1 LLVKGRVIIINY
13 PPLNLTGRLAVVLQ
27 TKTDEHGR
35 WNLVLFISAIEQE
48 REMENADIKVF
59 GALSHEEREDRI
71 KKIQVSYAAMNGLVA
86 VKEQS
91 KYEKSYRVIYDFEPR
106 HILAICNKTLKNV
119 NVDGILNEDKKRM
132 STARPRS
139 PDTFITRY
147 LSELDG
153 VAERYSI
160 AGPEVYE
167 FGSDIKD
174 KELNSYDKIQKL
186 VAIRDKLLV
195 KDNYPCKQCPLFIN
209 HFASC
214 LDRDNL
220 NTRLGKLNHLT
231 SENALLLSED
241 YLRRIQVLKALDY
254 VERSDIVSLKGQVA
268 CEISHLEILV
278 TELLFDNKFSD
289 KSCAEIAAMISPMT
303 CQFTFSGSKERDRN
317 MDFAHGI
324 NYLLREEVVTVAER
338 IDHIQ
343 QSCQV
348 CTSFIMDE
356 LRFGL
361 MDVVFE
367 WASGKEFSKIM
378 ELTDCQE
385 GIIVRCIQRL
395 DEVLKDIQKAAKI
408 IGNDA
413 LYDKMEETSE
423 VIKRDIIFTAS
434 LYITDE

>member
-35 WNLVLFISAIEQE
+35 WNLVLFIPAIEQE
-48 REMENADIKVF
+48 REMENAGIKVF
-59 GALSHEEREDRI
+59 GALSQEEREDRI
-71 KKIQVSYAAMNGLVA
+71 KKIQVYYAAMNGLVA
-86 VKEQS
+86 VKEQP

-106 HILAICNKTLKNV
+106 HILAVCKKTLKKV
-119 NVDGILNEDKKRM
+119 NVDGILNEDEKRM

-147 LSELDG
+147 LSELSAI
-153 VAERYSI
+153 AEQYSTFG
-160 AGPEVYE
+160 ADVYE

-174 KELNSYDKIQKL
+174 KELSSYYKIQKL

-195 KDNYPCKQCPLFIN
+195 EDNYPCKQCPLFIN
-209 HFASC
+209 HFASF

-220 NTRLGKLNHLT
+220 NIRLGKLNHLT

-254 VERSDIVSLKGQVA
+254 VELSDIVSLKGQVA

-289 KSCAEIAAMISPMT
+289 KSCAEIAAMISTMT
-303 CQFTFSGSKERDRN
+303 CQFTFSGSKESDRN
-317 MDFAHGI
+317 MEFAHGI
-324 NYLLREEVVTVAER
+324 NYILHEELVTVAER
-338 IDHIQ
+338 IDRVQ
-343 QSCQV
+343 QNYQV
-348 CTSFIMDE
+348 CDSFLMDE

-361 MDVVFE
+361 MDVVYE
-367 WASGKEFSKIM
+367 WAKGKEFSEVMK
-378 ELTDCQE
+378 LTNCQE
-385 GIIVRCIQRL
+385 GIVVRCIQRV
-395 DEVLKDIQKAAKI
+395 DELLKDIQKASKI
-408 IGNDA
+408 IKNKN
-413 LYDKMEETSE
+413 LYNQMEETSKL
-423 VIKRDIIFTAS
+423 IKRNIILTARM
-434 LYITDE
+434 